1 MFILE
6 TREGL
11 QPVSV
16 RLDSDEVSGGVRT
29 PELRESEVRT
39 EDRGQRTEEEM

>member
-1 MFILE
+1 MLFILE

-16 RLDSDEVSGGVRT
+16 RLHSDEVSGGVRT

-39 EDRGQRTEEEM
+39 EEEM